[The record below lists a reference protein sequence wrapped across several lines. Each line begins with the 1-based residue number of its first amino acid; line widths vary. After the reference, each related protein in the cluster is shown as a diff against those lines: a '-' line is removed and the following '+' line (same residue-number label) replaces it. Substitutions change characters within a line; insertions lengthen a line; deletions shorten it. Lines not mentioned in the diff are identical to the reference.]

1 MKSMSFRTIFS
12 KTVESNDTSDFKTRS
27 YNKNKVVLEHVIE
40 TALSPAN
47 GFTFVHKS
55 SEYDEYMFSHKNGDI
70 TLTIMKAT
78 QSESAI
84 GMFVAAKKR
93 FGFPK
98 RWGNEVYKLID
109 AEVRRR

>member
-1 MKSMSFRTIFS
+1 MKRMSLRSIFS
-12 KTVESNDTSDFKTRS
+12 KTVESSDMSDFKTHT
-27 YNKNKVVLEHVIE
+27 YNKNKIVLEQIIE
-40 TALSPAN
+40 TALSPAK

-55 SEYDEYMFSHKNGDI
+55 REYDEYMFSHKNGDI

-84 GMFVAAKKR
+84 GMFVAAKRR

-98 RWGNEVYKLID
+98 RWGKEVYQLID
-109 AEVRRR
+109 AEANRR